1 MKKRSK
7 RRSRRRDKKVDKK
20 LMNMVLKIGTIT
32 VAVLLAIFLGIYIPG
47 QFSEIENET
56 VMAKEYKPGEDIAN
70 SLKNNDELYK
80 AENNTS
86 GVENADD
93 KYADETNTDKTNA
106 DETNADETNADETN
120 ADETNAD
127 ETNTDETNTDETNAD
142 ETNTDETNT
151 DETNVSNEIDIPEG
165 MTKEEE
171 IQYVKDKWVDS
182 MIHENRDSI
191 DDDDLSSGASIYNL
205 IDTNYIFGLA
215 EDGLTDEEEAE
226 VMEYLEANLSPEQIQ
241 LAKALFNKYI
251 GLVD

>member
-1 MKKRSK
+1 MI
-7 RRSRRRDKKVDKK
+7 
-20 LMNMVLKIGTIT
+20 L
-32 VAVLLAIFLGIYIPG
+32 
-47 QFSEIENET
+47 
-56 VMAKEYKPGEDIAN
+56 
-70 SLKNNDELYK
+70 
-80 AENNTS
+80 
-86 GVENADD
+86 
-93 KYADETNTDKTNA
+93 
-106 DETNADETNADETN
+106 
-120 ADETNAD
+120 
-127 ETNTDETNTDETNAD
+127 
-142 ETNTDETNT
+142 
-151 DETNVSNEIDIPEG
+151 SNEIDIPEG